1 MSFRKRRNRSE
12 RGRLFLTLQLAVVLP
27 AAALIVFTLWNLHN
41 ISRDRAVEAAI
52 QRDFS
57 RVLQITE
64 NRLNEKARR
73 MVQEVR
79 GRLPCPSASAPE
91 ALDSLL
97 ALHPQFAHAF
107 VYEPHTGLTIRSA
120 SAGLHDV
127 TVRRED
133 EEFEFNVRHLT
144 EAKGKEL
151 AKELR
156 MREEM
161 GIKRSEEEKAIGEK
175 EKTGEMQEKAGKAS
189 FP

>member
-41 ISRDRAVEAAI
+41 ISRDGAVEAAI

-64 NRLNEKARR
+64 NRFNEKVQRT
-73 MVQEVR
+73 VQEVR
-79 GRLPCPSASAPE
+79 EHLPCPSESTPE
-91 ALDSLL
+91 ELDKLL
-97 ALHPQFAHAF
+97 AQYPQFAHAF
-107 VYEPHTGLTIRSA
+107 VYEPHSGLVIGSRP
-120 SAGLHDV
+120 AGMHDV
-127 TVRRED
+127 KLRRED
-133 EEFEFNVRHLT
+133 EEFESNIRHVT

-161 GIKRSEEEKAIGEK
+161 GAKRNEEEKGNGEK
-175 EKTGEMQEKAGKAS
+175 EKTGEMQEKEGKAS
-189 FP
+189 